1 MDILN
6 SDKYLLA
13 ELMGYE
19 KTKPEIDGAFA
30 FDDGYNG
37 PSHSDE
43 WNPME
48 DEAVVEAVLLKVL
61 ETLRSK
67 K

>member
-13 ELMGYE
+13 GLMGYE
-19 KTKPEIDGAFA
+19 KTIPEIDGSFA
-30 FDDGYNG
+30 YDDGYNG
-37 PSHSDE
+37 PCHSNQWE
-43 WNPME
+43 PME
-48 DEAVVEAVLLKVL
+48 DESVVEAVLLKVL